1 MTADPSARPELS
13 EYVRSVNGI
22 ELHVTEAGSGA
33 PLLMLHGVGV
43 DASAQRR
50 EIEALARSHRVIA
63 PDLRGHGRSTR
74 PAAYSLRDHVDD
86 MIGLL
91 DELGL
96 ARTAVLGGSMG
107 SYVAQA
113 LALAV
118 PQRVR
123 ELVLVAAT
131 SHGRT
136 SSTDRVLAEHA
147 DELRGLFREQQ
158 QQWLGDRLFAP
169 ETPPSVRDQV
179 RDWYVS
185 RHGLGLAL
193 SPEQIEAANKA
204 VLGFDFRADLA
215 TLEIPTLLISG
226 RHDLLNPPAEAER
239 MARLLPSARLEVF
252 EHSGHLPSLEEPER
266 FDSTVLAFLTEQT
279 AVS

>member
-1 MTADPSARPELS
+1 MAADPSAPPELS

-74 PAAYSLRDHVDD
+74 PAAFSLRDHVDD

-91 DELGL
+91 DDLGL

-118 PQRVR
+118 PQRVS
-123 ELVLVAAT
+123 ELILVVAT

-147 DELRGLFREQQ
+147 DELRGLSREQQ
-158 QQWLGDRLFAP
+158 QQWLSARLFAP
-169 ETPPSVRDQV
+169 ETPTSVRDQV

-185 RHGLGLAL
+185 RYGLGLAL

-226 RHDLLNPPAEAER
+226 RHDILNPPAEAEQ

-266 FDSTVLAFLTEQT
+266 FDSTVLAFLSEHT

>member
-1 MTADPSARPELS
+1 MAPDPSAPPELS

-50 EIEALARSHRVIA
+50 EIEALAGSHRVIA

-74 PAAYSLRDHVDD
+74 PAAFSLRDHVDD

-123 ELVLVAAT
+123 ELILVVAT

-147 DELRGLFREQQ
+147 DELRGLSREQQ
-158 QQWLGDRLFAP
+158 QQWLSDRLFAP

-185 RHGLGLAL
+185 RHSLGLAL

-204 VLGFDFRADLA
+204 VLGFDFRADLP

-226 RHDLLNPPAEAER
+226 RHDILNPPTEAER

-266 FDSTVLAFLTEQT
+266 FDSTVLAFLTEHT
-279 AVS
+279 TVS

>member
-1 MTADPSARPELS
+1 MAADPSAPRELS
-13 EYVRSVNGI
+13 AYVRSVNGI

-50 EIEALARSHRVIA
+50 EIEALARCHRVIA

-74 PAAYSLRDHVDD
+74 PAAFSLRDHVDD

-118 PQRVR
+118 PQRVS
-123 ELVLVAAT
+123 ELILVLAT

-147 DELRGLFREQQ
+147 DELRGLSRERQ
-158 QQWLGDRLFAP
+158 QQWLSDRLFAP

-179 RDWYVS
+179 HDWYVS
-185 RHGLGLAL
+185 RHSLGLAL

-226 RHDLLNPPAEAER
+226 RHDILNPPAEAER

-266 FDSTVLAFLTEQT
+266 FDSTVLAFLTEHT
-279 AVS
+279 PVT

>member
-1 MTADPSARPELS
+1 MAADPSAPPELS

-50 EIEALARSHRVIA
+50 EIEALARSHPVIA

-74 PAAYSLRDHVDD
+74 PAAFSLSDHVED

-123 ELVLVAAT
+123 ELILVVAT

-147 DELRGLFREQQ
+147 DELRGLSREQQ
-158 QQWLGDRLFAP
+158 QQWLSDRLFAP

-185 RHGLGLAL
+185 RHSLGLTM
-193 SPEQIEAANKA
+193 SPEQIEVANKA

-226 RHDLLNPPAEAER
+226 RHDILNPPAEAER
-239 MARLLPSARLEVF
+239 MARLLPSARLVVF
-252 EHSGHLPSLEEPER
+252 EHSGHLPSLEEPEL
-266 FDSTVLAFLTEQT
+266 FVPTVLAFLAEHTS
-279 AVS
+279 VS